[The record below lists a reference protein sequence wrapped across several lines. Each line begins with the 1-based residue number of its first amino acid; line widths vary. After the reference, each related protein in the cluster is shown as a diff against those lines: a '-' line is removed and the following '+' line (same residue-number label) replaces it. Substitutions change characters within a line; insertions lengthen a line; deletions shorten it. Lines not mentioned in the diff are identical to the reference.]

1 VRGGHAAPEELIR
14 ALHDLTAAVWELGAA
29 YDDDRRDEAVRRV
42 ALDAAG
48 RATDLAEDARDLR
61 LTEIGVQ
68 VRSLAVDLVRAAELA
83 AHEPDLS
90 PERPTEE
97 MLAT

>member
-1 VRGGHAAPEELIR
+1 M
-14 ALHDLTAAVWELGAA
+14 WELGAA

-48 RATDLAEDARDLR
+48 RATELAEERTTCGS
-61 LTEIGVQ
+61 TEIGVQ
-68 VRSLAVDLVRAAELA
+68 VRSVAVDLVRAAELA
-83 AHEPDLS
+83 SHEPDLS

-97 MLAT
+97 LLTT